1 MTSNGPRIEGEL
13 IAPEDIRKGDT
24 ISQTHGGV
32 TWSGVLDRWDERRWA
47 VTAEGRTIGY
57 HDHDWTLVK
66 AAPEPPDPDEA
77 IIEAM
82 ARAACAWESEAGWD
96 GCNYRNVHRV
106 AARERLAHIRA
117 AGLVVTLPEA
127 DQ

>member
-1 MTSNGPRIEGEL
+1 MTGPRIEGEL

-24 ISQTHGGV
+24 ISQTDGGV
-32 TWSGVLDRWDERRWA
+32 TRIGAFDRWLGGLA
-47 VTAEGRTIGY
+47 VNVEGAWIG
-57 HDHDWTLVK
+57 HRNGDWTLVK